1 MVEAFKINMEIND
14 FIDRLKE
21 LVSTELPGE
30 LAHEKMYPS
39 NRKEENFVLKTSQ
52 LFRESAVAILLYHEN
67 NVLNCVLTQR
77 QVYDG
82 KHSGQ
87 ISFPGG
93 KKEDFDAEILHTA
106 LRECE
111 EEIGFRPNE
120 DAIIGR
126 LTEVYIP
133 VSGFVVHPFL
143 FYHFE
148 KPTFILNQRE
158 VAELIDFPLL
168 QLIDEQRIG
177 TTTIPFEGNRSLKDV
192 PYFSIEGKV
201 VWGATA
207 LILSE
212 LKELVKGVKSKRGE
226 TN

>member
-1 MVEAFKINMEIND
+1 MEIND
-14 FIDRLKE
+14 FISALKNQ
-21 LVSTELPGE
+21 VATDLPGE
-30 LAHEKMYPS
+30 RAHEKMYPS
-39 NRKEENFVLKTSQ
+39 NRKEENFVVKTQ
-52 LFRESAVAILLYHEN
+52 QKFRESAVAILLYHEN
-67 NVLNCVLTQR
+67 NALNCVLTQR

-111 EEIGFRPNE
+111 EEIGFRP
-120 DAIIGR
+120 DTDLIIGR

-133 VSGFVVHPFL
+133 VSGFVVHPFI

-148 KPTFILNQRE
+148 KPTFSLNERE

-168 QLIDEQRIG
+168 HLIDEQRVG

-207 LILSE
+207 IILSE
-212 LKELVKGVKSKRGE
+212 LKELVKSIKPKRGE